1 MQHYIIQVFEDA
13 EYRAEKKLEAMGL
26 IVTLPEIEIT
36 LPKRNA
42 RQGKKK
48 VLVPA
53 LPGYLGISG
62 HDVDIRKV
70 KDLKPVMSFVGV
82 AGRAAE
88 VSQEIINCIA
98 NLSETATEQ
107 LRAEFK
113 PGMAVEV
120 IDGPFTG
127 VPCKILDI
135 KSTKGK
141 LLLQSLGIV
150 WVDRDKIRKAA

>member
-13 EYRAEKKLEAMGL
+13 EYRAEKKLEELGL
-26 IVTLPEIEIT
+26 IATLPKIEIT

-42 RQGKKK
+42 RQPKKK

-62 HDVDIRKV
+62 DNIDLHKV
-70 KDLKPVMSFVGV
+70 KSLKPVMSFVGV

-88 VSQEIINCIA
+88 VSQEIIDAIA
-98 NLSETATEQ
+98 SLSETATEQ
-107 LRAEFK
+107 HKAEFR
-113 PGMAVEV
+113 PGMAVEI

-127 VPCKILDI
+127 TPCKIMDMT
-135 KSTKGK
+135 STKGK
-141 LLLQSLGIV
+141 LLMQSLGIV
-150 WVDRDKIRKAA
+150 WIERDKLQAA